1 MGLYVKWS
9 DPHGSKKMGMGI
21 LLSHKQ
27 EQNLAI
33 CSNVDGLGGHYA
45 KWSKSEKD
53 KYCMILLMCAIYKIQ
68 QTGEQKKKQIYRYR
82 EQTSGYQWGGA
93 T

>member
-53 KYCMILLMCAIYKIQ
+53 KYCMILLMCGIHKIQ

-82 EQTSGYQWGGA
+82 EQTSGYQWGGV